1 MQIELEIV
9 KIENPENLNV
19 IIGQAHFIKTVED
32 IYEALMGTMPG
43 IKFAVAFSEAST
55 KCLIRAQANDLHLK
69 ALAEQNLLKLA
80 CGHVFIIFLENA
92 FPVNVLNQIKNV
104 PEVCRIFCATANPLE
119 VVVVKT
125 AQGRGVMGVIDGFVP
140 KGIETEVD
148 VKERKELLRKFG
160 YKL

>member
-1 MQIELEIV
+1 MSLLYAV
-9 KIENPENLNV
+9 L
-19 IIGQAHFIKTVED
+19 T
-32 IYEALMGTMPG
+32 TS

-55 KCLIRAQANDLHLK
+55 KCLIRVQANDLNLK
-69 ALAEQNLLKLA
+69 ALAEKNLLKLS
-80 CGHVFIIFLENA
+80 CGHVFIVFLENA

-119 VVVVKT
+119 VVIADT
-125 AQGRGVMGVIDGFVP
+125 AQGRGIMGVIDGACP
-140 KGIETEVD
+140 KGIETEAD